1 MPSRRSLTDSDRY
14 LRISI
19 RIIWP
24 VYPRGYTGQ
33 INRRGIQLPSC
44 FTNLFTWPRR
54 RWLVAIGASL
64 ATFAVMGLPTA
75 VVPNPVFVRVVPVT
89 DWSWKVLILSSL
101 LSGMLIATYI
111 KTDTSVAENKS
122 LKIGGA
128 GSFLAFFAIG
138 CPVCNKVALLA
149 LGYSGALQYFAPI
162 QPYLAAASIL
172 LLGYALRKRLIG
184 ESQCAVSYK
193 VLTGAVDDQAK

>member
-1 MPSRRSLTDSDRY
+1 M
-14 LRISI
+14 
-19 RIIWP
+19 
-24 VYPRGYTGQ
+24 
-33 INRRGIQLPSC
+33 PSC

-64 ATFAVMGLPTA
+64 ATFALIGIPTD
-75 VVPNPVFVRVVPVT
+75 VIPNPVFGRVVPVT
-89 DWSWKVLILSSL
+89 DWSLKVLILSSV
-101 LSGMLIATYI
+101 LSGMLMATYI
-111 KTDTSVAENKS
+111 KTETSVAEDKS
-122 LKIGGA
+122 LKIGGV
-128 GSFLAFFAIG
+128 GGFLAFFAIG

-162 QPYLAAASIL
+162 QPYLATASIL

-193 VLTGAVDDQAK
+193 ELKGAVDDQVKEDCPQ